1 MVLLVSRKKNG
12 LLNNHVEEP
21 FSKICVCMC
30 VAQDFVSVG
39 AKSE

>member
-1 MVLLVSRKKNG
+1 MDK
-12 LLNNHVEEP
+12 HVEEP
-21 FSKICVCMC
+21 FSKIYVCVCMC